1 MAEDNGAAVLDP
13 PQDET
18 EDLPTGDLV
27 LEGSGQLTLNV
38 GGGKQP
44 TSSTLRLTGGKV
56 DVEGGFSK
64 GETVVVRIEAVVNE
78 VGFKDEHDSKTG
90 QVVGC
95 QRNHKARITGIA
107 VV

>member
-1 MAEDNGAAVLDP
+1 MATDTETRTDNGTAP
-13 PQDET
+13 
-18 EDLPTGDLV
+18 EDAELVTGELV
-27 LEGSGQLTLNV
+27 VEGSGQLTLNV
-38 GGGKQP
+38 GG
-44 TSSTLRLTGGKV
+44 
-56 DVEGGFSK
+56 
-64 GETVVVRIEAVVNE
+64 VVNE